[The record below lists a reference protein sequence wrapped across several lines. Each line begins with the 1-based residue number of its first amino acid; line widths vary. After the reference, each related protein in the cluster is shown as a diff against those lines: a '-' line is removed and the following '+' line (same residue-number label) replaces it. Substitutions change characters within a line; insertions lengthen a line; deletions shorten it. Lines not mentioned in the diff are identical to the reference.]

1 MNAVRSA
8 LESST
13 GQGKASHKLE
23 FTEILPT
30 DEAGLNAIAELHM
43 ELLDYGP
50 MAGLG
55 GRFVREVCYRAHM
68 HEGVLRVMLARVDGV
83 PAGFVAVTPYSLNF
97 HRSGLKQH
105 AVLAGWETMVSI
117 ASRPSR
123 LKALLRA
130 LRVLGS
136 RRHEVERKEE
146 VLGEVVCIAVRPQFL
161 TGKFQRESG
170 LRLSQ
175 LLVQRSAEYLR
186 RAGVDDMRMLVD
198 ADNKPVLMLYHLM
211 GAHFKG
217 YELGGEPMVEVWFDL
232 REGKLAAEPSLPAVW
247 SAPAPSASGGEDWN
261 SYWERIEDKQEVFRA
276 EACDHIQRVRS
287 LVKVDSSTRALDFGC
302 GFGFATEQ
310 IAPHVGSVAL
320 WDGSANV
327 RRRARARVAWLP
339 NVELADLSAADDS
352 RNDAAYDLITV
363 HSVVQY
369 MAEDELLGWLRRWRR
384 MLRPNGRLVLSDLI
398 QPGTSSLRELI
409 DYLRFSARNGFFIDA
424 FIGGVREFASY
435 FGARS
440 SRPLTMVNEERLTK
454 WAAQTGLRLEWLPA
468 NLSYRRF
475 RRTAVL
481 RPG

>member
-1 MNAVRSA
+1 MNAVSPI
-8 LESST
+8 
-13 GQGKASHKLE
+13 GQGTPRHRLE
-23 FTEILPT
+23 LTEILAT
-30 DEAGLNAIAELHM
+30 DDAGLEAIAQLHM

-68 HEGVLRVMLARVDGV
+68 QEGVLRVMLARVDGE

-105 AVLAGWETMVSI
+105 AMLAGWETLVSI
-117 ASRPSR
+117 ASRPAR
-123 LKALLRA
+123 LKALVRA
-130 LRVLGS
+130 LKVLGS
-136 RRHEVERKEE
+136 RRHEVERTEE

-161 TGKFQRESG
+161 TGRFQRESG

-186 RAGVDDMRMLVD
+186 KAGVDDMRMLVD

-217 YELGGEPMVEVWFDL
+217 YELGGEPMVEVWFNL
-232 REGKLAAEPSLPAVW
+232 REGKIAADPALPATW
-247 SAPAPSASGGEDWN
+247 SAPVSSSSGGEDWKA
-261 SYWERIEDKQEVFRA
+261 YWERIEDKQEVFRS
-276 EACDHIQRVRS
+276 EARDHIERVRR
-287 LVKVDSSTRALDFGC
+287 LLAVDASTRTLDFGC

-339 NVELADLSAADDS
+339 NVVLADLSDPDDA

-369 MAEDELLGWLRRWRR
+369 MSEQELVDWLRRWRR

-398 QPGTSSLRELI
+398 QPGTSSARELI
-409 DYLRFSARNGFFIDA
+409 DYLRFSARNGFFLDA
-424 FIGGVREFASY
+424 FMGGVSEFASY

-440 SRPLTMVNEERLTK
+440 SRPLTMVNEERLSR
-454 WAAQTGLRLEWLPA
+454 WAAQTGLKLEWLPE